1 MKELNLVILLGIFL
15 PNLVWSQ
22 TENKSSKANAYIAK
36 YRHLAVQ
43 EQKRSGVPAS
53 ITLAQGIHETN
64 AGASELAVF
73 ANNHF
78 GIKCKKEWTG
88 ETYTYTDDR
97 PDECFRKYTTDKES
111 YKDHSDYLK
120 NSKRYEALF
129 RLDPTDYKGW
139 AHGLKRCGYATN
151 PRYAP
156 ILIKT
161 IEDYNL
167 QQYTLVALGKTSM
180 PTDIATSETKLTT
193 SPPKEVVPTMDAPSP
208 QAKDTLPKT
217 TSTQKKMI
225 VTDGDYKFIMIKNSE
240 KPAYGQTVIVNGLK
254 AFYAPK
260 DAGLL
265 KEAINYNI
273 RYARLLELNDLPDEP
288 LEADMFIYLEKKN
301 AKGGG
306 LYHVV
311 KPGETL
317 LQIAQYE
324 GVVLRNLRQ
333 INKLKDNEEPV
344 SGTLLHLQDLIDQKP
359 DVIVKKKEN
368 KQDAF
373 VGYEATPVPQGQSRM
388 HSGYISKKEIEASS
402 NKERTTS
409 QKQEPITPKE
419 EVVEASTTATT
430 IATPPPTPIE
440 PPKAEVVKETPR
452 PIPPKVEAKATAKEE
467 TKTIV
472 DTVAKA
478 LPPATDD
485 EIIVKKA
492 PEVVEEVK
500 TVETTAT
507 TSIAAPPLAVKE
519 PVVEKSVAETP
530 SKEVTLKKETTAPI
544 TEATSEIAVATPIL
558 ADTTTPPP
566 PVEEQVKEEKQAPP
580 PIEEPK
586 DEYDRLKQ
594 RLDKA
599 VYASNKTAKTK
610 SATSTT
616 STPIPPTPPA
626 TTTATNEPV
635 YYTVQKGDNAFGIA
649 KKHNITMGQL
659 KEWNKLD
666 FSEIKV
672 GQKLR
677 VK

>member
-1 MKELNLVILLGIFL
+1 
-15 PNLVWSQ
+15 
-22 TENKSSKANAYIAK
+22 
-36 YRHLAVQ
+36 
-43 EQKRSGVPAS
+43 
-53 ITLAQGIHETN
+53 
-64 AGASELAVF
+64 
-73 ANNHF
+73 
-78 GIKCKKEWTG
+78 
-88 ETYTYTDDR
+88 
-97 PDECFRKYTTDKES
+97 
-111 YKDHSDYLK
+111 
-120 NSKRYEALF
+120 
-129 RLDPTDYKGW
+129 
-139 AHGLKRCGYATN
+139 
-151 PRYAP
+151 
-156 ILIKT
+156 
-161 IEDYNL
+161 
-167 QQYTLVALGKTSM
+167 
-180 PTDIATSETKLTT
+180 
-193 SPPKEVVPTMDAPSP
+193 MDAPTP
-208 QAKDTLPKT
+208 QAKDTFPKT
-217 TSTQKKMI
+217 TSNQKKMI

-265 KEAINYNI
+265 KDAINYNI

-301 AKGGG
+301 SKGSG

-311 KPGETL
+311 KPGETM

-324 GVVLRNLRQ
+324 GIVLRNLRQ

-344 SGTLLHLQDLIDQKP
+344 SGTLLHLQDLIDLKP

-368 KQDAF
+368 KQEAF

-388 HSGYISKKEIEASS
+388 RSGYISKKEIEASS
-402 NKERTTS
+402 NKERTTT

-419 EVVEASTTATT
+419 EVVEVATT
-430 IATPPPTPIE
+430 VTTIPTPPPTPIE
-440 PPKAEVVKETPR
+440 APKDIVVKETPR
-452 PIPPKVEAKATAKEE
+452 SITPKVEAMATAKEE

-485 EIIVKKA
+485 EILVKKA
-492 PEVVEEVK
+492 PDVVEEIK
-500 TVETTAT
+500 TVETTRT
-507 TSIAAPPLAVKE
+507 TSIAAPTLAVKE
-519 PVVEKSVAETP
+519 PVVEKSVAETN
-530 SKEVTLKKETTAPI
+530 SKEATLKKETTAPI
-544 TEATSEIAVATPIL
+544 TEATSEIAVAAPIL

-566 PVEEQVKEEKQAPP
+566 VEELVKEEEQAPP

-610 SATSTT
+610 TATTTT

-626 TTTATNEPV
+626 TTMATNEPV

>member
-1 MKELNLVILLGIFL
+1 MKELKLIILLGIFL

-167 QQYTLVALGKTSM
+167 QQYTLVALGKTTM
-180 PTDIATSETKLTT
+180 PNDIVTTETKLTT
-193 SPPKEVVPTMDAPSP
+193 SPPKEVVPTMDAPTP
-208 QAKDTLPKT
+208 QAKDTFPKT
-217 TSTQKKMI
+217 TSNQKKMI

-265 KEAINYNI
+265 KDAINYNI

-301 AKGGG
+301 SKGSG

-311 KPGETL
+311 KPGETM

-324 GVVLRNLRQ
+324 GIVLRNLRQ

-344 SGTLLHLQDLIDQKP
+344 SGTLLHLQDLIDLKP

-368 KQDAF
+368 KQEAF

-388 HSGYISKKEIEASS
+388 RSGYISKKEIEASS
-402 NKERTTS
+402 NKERTTTK
-409 QKQEPITPKE
+409 KQEPITPKE
-419 EVVEASTTATT
+419 EVVEVATT
-430 IATPPPTPIE
+430 VTTIPTPPPTPIE
-440 PPKAEVVKETPR
+440 APKDIVVKETPR
-452 PIPPKVEAKATAKEE
+452 SITPKVEAMATAKEE

-485 EIIVKKA
+485 EILVKKA
-492 PEVVEEVK
+492 PDVVEEIK
-500 TVETTAT
+500 TVETTRT
-507 TSIAAPPLAVKE
+507 TSIAAPTLAVKE
-519 PVVEKSVAETP
+519 PVVEKSVAETN
-530 SKEVTLKKETTAPI
+530 SKEATLKKETTAPI
-544 TEATSEIAVATPIL
+544 TEATSEIAVAAPIL

-566 PVEEQVKEEKQAPP
+566 VEELVKEEEQAPP

-610 SATSTT
+610 TATTTT

-626 TTTATNEPV
+626 TTMATNEPV